1 MRKKVL
7 VSLLVCLFSGCAVGP
22 DYEVPQIPVAAQYMG
37 VDQHS
42 STVEAVNMYWWKGF
56 TDPVLDD
63 LILSAVKENLTLQ
76 ASVARVN
83 QARAVQQQS
92 LLNLFPVVTADASY
106 TKQRFGNQGAFGG
119 LGGASGGGNSR
130 GFDVGVYEV
139 GFDASWEL
147 DVFGRVRRGL
157 EQSIGESDAAIA
169 DLEDSIRV
177 LVSEVARNYFDLK
190 GAQLQAKVA
199 RENAKNQEQV
209 VNVAEALYKGG
220 QTTEFDVMRAKALL
234 FSTLATVSP
243 LEADARIAM
252 YRIAVLLGKQPHELV
267 SKLETTTALPSY
279 SGSISLGDPT
289 SLIQRRPDVRAAE
302 RRLAA
307 ATAGIGVAK
316 GDYFPKISFVG
327 NVSLQSRSWPGLRE
341 SPGASWAFGPS
352 ITWAAFNMGRVIAQ
366 VDGAEAATKEAMA
379 LYQQAVLTALEDV
392 EGALARFSAVRERR
406 DLLKL
411 SAEQSEKAVQIAR
424 TQYENG
430 LIDLLPVLD
439 AQKAA
444 FSSQEQLAF
453 SNTSLLTSLVSLYK
467 ALSGGWDGAIAV
479 PVGDDVPELLPV
491 GQSVAAPTSMDA
503 GATS

>member
-1 MRKKVL
+1 MRKKAL
-7 VSLLVCLFSGCAVGP
+7 VSLSLCFFLGCAVGP
-22 DYEVPQIPVAAQYMG
+22 GYEVPQTPVAAQYMG
-37 VDQHS
+37 VDLNAA
-42 STVEAVNMYWWKGF
+42 TTAVNMYWWKGF
-56 TDPVLDD
+56 TDPVLDE
-63 LILSAVKENLTLQ
+63 LILSAVRENQTLQ

-83 QARAVQQQS
+83 QARAIQQQS
-92 LLNLFPVVTADASY
+92 LLNLFPVVTANGDF
-106 TKQRFGNQGAFGG
+106 TQQRFGSKGAFGG
-119 LGGASGGGNSR
+119 LGGASGGGNTR
-130 GFDVGVYEV
+130 GFDVGVYNA
-139 GFDASWEL
+139 GFDASWEI
-147 DVFGRVRRGL
+147 DIFGRVRRGL
-157 EQSIGESDAAIA
+157 EQSTGESEAAIA

-190 GAQLQAKVA
+190 GAQLQATVA

-267 SKLETTTALPSY
+267 SKLDMPTPLPTY
-279 SGSISLGDPT
+279 NGPISLGDPT

-327 NVSLQSRSWPGLRE
+327 NISLQSRSWPGLRE
-341 SPGASWAFGPS
+341 SPGSSWSFGPS
-352 ITWAAFNMGRVIAQ
+352 ITWAAFNMGSVIAQ
-366 VDGAEAATKEAMA
+366 VDGAEAAAKEAMA
-379 LYQQAVLTALEDV
+379 LYQQSVLTALEDV
-392 EGALARFSAVRERR
+392 EGSLARFSAVRQRR

-444 FSSQEQLAF
+444 FTSQEQLAV
-453 SNTSLLTSLVSLYK
+453 SDTSLLTSLVSLYK
-467 ALSGGWDGAIAV
+467 ALSGGWDGAVAV
-479 PVGDDVPELLPV
+479 PVGDGVPEL
-491 GQSVAAPTSMDA
+491 QSVSQSASEPALKDVTTS
-503 GATS
+503 S